1 MRAVNDTRAQLRLSK
16 VTLDSELS
24 AFAQEYAERMAA
36 ENFFGHSDPAGNDPD
51 TRRKIFGLQ
60 LPVGENLARDYQ
72 TAYAHAGLLRSA
84 AHLSNILTPEW
95 TRVGLGIAEDSE
107 GRMLFVQEFSTDPL
121 SSDSLSKTKSE
132 LLAEIN
138 ALRIAEGL
146 SSLRADSDLENVA
159 QDWSAKMLAD
169 DFLDFVHVDDSLENS
184 IRATG
189 YRDSFMTFI
198 ASAGRLSQIAEV
210 LTDEILAA
218 TDKSRVAIGLVQ
230 NSDGSLIATLIL
242 R

>member
-1 MRAVNDTRAQLRLSK
+1 
-16 VTLDSELS
+16 
-24 AFAQEYAERMAA
+24 
-36 ENFFGHSDPAGNDPD
+36 
-51 TRRKIFGLQ
+51 
-60 LPVGENLARDYQ
+60 
-72 TAYAHAGLLRSA
+72 
-84 AHLSNILTPEW
+84 
-95 TRVGLGIAEDSE
+95 
-107 GRMLFVQEFSTDPL
+107 
-121 SSDSLSKTKSE
+121 
-132 LLAEIN
+132 
-138 ALRIAEGL
+138 
-146 SSLRADSDLENVA
+146 
-159 QDWSAKMLAD
+159 MLAD